1 MVTAVVIGVVVLGVG
16 FILNAAT
23 SRKRTD
29 HSYGSRQSI
38 AQVRRNERAINDR
51 DFLRQS
57 HSRRR

>member
-1 MVTAVVIGVVVLGVG
+1 MITAVVIGVVVLCGG

-29 HSYGSRQSI
+29 QSYGSRRSI
-38 AQVRRNERAINDR
+38 AHVRRNERAINDR

-57 HSRRR
+57 RSRRK